1 MKKNG
6 IIWAVFCAAAVAM
19 SGCVSA
25 TATKTSKD
33 GTTESV
39 QVKGFLTK
47 ISNGVYTNGS
57 GTSLSVSDTTP
68 DQQSIA
74 TLSGGIV
81 ELGKSAMLLMGKA
94 PTNSVNASTNSPIT
108 GP

>member
-1 MKKNG
+1 MRTNG
-6 IIWAVFCAAAVAM
+6 IILALCVAVVALT
-19 SGCVSA
+19 GCVSA